1 MPESKLEKLLFVLI
15 AIFLTNIFSALF
27 QINLTLTIL
36 FNLICVSI
44 FLILYFFGYVL
55 RNKILIM
62 IKNPIKRI
70 INDLEEYEKNRED
83 LELEK
88 KIINRLY
95 KNFELC
101 LLLGGQFIISTGG
114 NNEKT
119 FFNFKKG
126 GGSMIFQIYF
136 WKLSNNKPYQ
146 FQMNNLRDNAM
157 YSSIKMIRPDQKPE
171 VRREKLKKCL
181 DILGEFLE
189 LI

>member
-27 QINLTLTIL
+27 QINLTLTII

-44 FLILYFFGYVL
+44 FLILYFLGYIL
-55 RNKILIM
+55 RNKILIT

-83 LELEK
+83 IELER

-95 KNFELC
+95 KNFKLC
-101 LLLGGQFIISTGG
+101 LVLGGEFIINSGG

-119 FFNFKKG
+119 FFNFKKAA
-126 GGSMIFQIYF
+126 GSMIFQGYF

-146 FQMNNLRDNAM
+146 FQMNNKRDNAM
-157 YSSIKMIRPDQKPE
+157 YSSKKMSPPDQKPE
-171 VRREKLKKCL
+171 VRREKLQKCL
-181 DILGEFLE
+181 NILREFLE

>member
-1 MPESKLEKLLFVLI
+1 MPESKLEKLFFVLI

-27 QINLTLTIL
+27 QINLTLTIM
-36 FNLICVSI
+36 FNLIWVSI
-44 FLILYFFGYVL
+44 FLILYFFGYIL
-55 RNKILIM
+55 RNKILIT

-70 INDLEEYEKNRED
+70 INDLEKYEKNRED

-88 KIINRLY
+88 KIVDRLY

-126 GGSMIFQIYF
+126 GGNMIFQSYF

-157 YSSIKMIRPDQKPE
+157 YSSIKISSPDQKPE